1 MLKKIID
8 NYDSWA
14 YQYDSN
20 VNPTRDLDKIA
31 TIKSLSSLNFFHVLE
46 LGCGSGK
53 NTEWLI
59 TKADKLVGLDFSKNM
74 LSLAKNK
81 LKNDRVTFI
90 NTDINEEWPV
100 DDNSFDLATISLTLE
115 HIKKLDHIF
124 NSLFMKLKRGGKCFV
139 CELHPKKQSTGSRA
153 HFEKNGVRIVLDVFQ
168 HSEQDYIQ
176 SAKKEGFK
184 LLTKKNWYDND
195 KNLPRLISF
204 LFEKQ
209 K

>member
-20 VNPTRDLDKIA
+20 INPTRDLDKIA
-31 TIKSLSSLNFFHVLE
+31 TIKSLSNLNFFHVLE

-90 NTDINEEWPV
+90 NTNINEEWPV
-100 DDNSFDLATISLTLE
+100 DDNLFVLVTISLTLD
-115 HIKKLDHIF
+115 HIKKLDYIF
-124 NSLFMKLKRGGKCFV
+124 NSLFMILKKG
-139 CELHPKKQSTGSRA
+139 
-153 HFEKNGVRIVLDVFQ
+153 
-168 HSEQDYIQ
+168 
-176 SAKKEGFK
+176 
-184 LLTKKNWYDND
+184 
-195 KNLPRLISF
+195 
-204 LFEKQ
+204 
-209 K
+209 